1 MVKKHK
7 QQKKGSKGMIS
18 KFHFSLVGVFVA
30 FVLFYASV
38 FIVDQTQQAVVLQ
51 FGESRQVHKE
61 PGLKFKLPFIQEVTL
76 YDKRILAYDLPPIHI
91 TTVDQKRLVVDT
103 YTRYRIEDPLV
114 FFRSVK
120 PAGEIGA
127 QMRLETLISSSVRN
141 VLGKVELRTM
151 LSVERS
157 KIMQQILDEVR
168 TMAKPLGIYIVDIRI
183 IRTELPKENRDAV
196 FARMNSELDRF
207 AKENRAKGAEI
218 AQGIRSKA
226 EKDRTVLLA
235 EAQKKAQTIRGEG
248 DAEAIRIATEAYG
261 KDIDFYTFYRTMET
275 YRESFED
282 NTNLVLSTESSLMEF
297 LTNPMKTTK

>member
-1 MVKKHK
+1 MS
-7 QQKKGSKGMIS
+7 SKINVFLGILAVAG
-18 KFHFSLVGVFVA
+18 FLLFSCVFV
-30 FVLFYASV
+30 
-38 FIVDQTQQAVVLQ
+38 VDQTQQAVVLQ
-51 FGESRQVHKE
+51 FGESRRVHKE

-120 PAGEIGA
+120 PAAEIGA

-141 VLGKVELRTM
+141 VLGKIELRTM

-157 KIMQQILDEVR
+157 NIMQQIVDEVR
-168 TMAKPLGIYIVDIRI
+168 AMAKPLGIYIVDIRI

-235 EAQKKAQTIRGEG
+235 EAQKKAQIVRGEG
-248 DAEAIRIATEAYG
+248 DAQAIRIATEAYG
-261 KDIDFYTFYRTMET
+261 KDIDFYNFYRTMET
-275 YRESFED
+275 YRESFTED
-282 NTNLVLSTESSLMEF
+282 TNFVLSTESPLMEF
-297 LTNPMKTTK
+297 LTNPMKTQK

>member
-1 MVKKHK
+1 
-7 QQKKGSKGMIS
+7 
-18 KFHFSLVGVFVA
+18 
-30 FVLFYASV
+30 
-38 FIVDQTQQAVVLQ
+38 
-51 FGESRQVHKE
+51 
-61 PGLKFKLPFIQEVTL
+61 
-76 YDKRILAYDLPPIHI
+76 
-91 TTVDQKRLVVDT
+91 
-103 YTRYRIEDPLV
+103 
-114 FFRSVK
+114 
-120 PAGEIGA
+120 
-127 QMRLETLISSSVRN
+127 
-141 VLGKVELRTM
+141 
-151 LSVERS
+151 
-157 KIMQQILDEVR
+157 MQQILDEVR

>member
-1 MVKKHK
+1 
-7 QQKKGSKGMIS
+7 MIS